1 MKEGLSSG
9 LYKLSYQKKHTW
21 WFPAYEEAEAGHVHL
36 EAIGEKAMTKTDY
49 QKVLR
54 RKKA

>member
-36 EAIGEKAMTKTDY
+36 EAIGEKAMTKADY